1 MCFTRTS
8 AKLVNAPESVLIFS
22 KIHHKNFY
30 DFLVFPINN
39 HHPKIFLK
47 KNQNRKTL
55 LIHLHCLYVS
65 YLFTGAGKSNQR
77 THIYNTNKYIYFLNV
92 KSICK
97 WNIISHEKQE
107 IVFVQKL
114 LHRFRLVNTIRCEK
128 SKYFLLFHK
137 VSS

>member
-1 MCFTRTS
+1 MFRARGQCSRKCPNIFKNTS
-8 AKLVNAPESVLIFS
+8 QEL
-22 KIHHKNFY
+22 Y
-30 DFLVFPINN
+30 DFWFLRINN
-39 HHPKIFLK
+39 HRPKIFL

-77 THIYNTNKYIYFLNV
+77 THIYKTNKYIYFLNV

-97 WNIISHEKQE
+97 WNIIGHEKQE
-107 IVFVQKL
+107 IVLVQKL
-114 LHRFRLVNTIRCEK
+114 LHRFRLFNTIRCEK
-128 SKYFLLFHK
+128 SKYFLSFHK